1 MSNLP
6 DDISKAIWG
15 RLGGIMA
22 LAGMTVLAIN
32 LIADYGRYGYDST
45 DNLASGERSHMVVR
59 TDCLTGL
66 QYLSDG
72 GLTPRIGVGG
82 KQMRAACK

>member
-6 DDISKAIWG
+6 DDIAKAIWG
-15 RLGGIMA
+15 RLGGIIA
-22 LAGMTVLAIN
+22 LAGVAVLATQ
-32 LIADYGRYGYDST
+32 LIVDYGRYGFDST
-45 DNLASGERSHMVVR
+45 DNLASGERSHMEIR

-72 GLTPRIGVGG
+72 GLTPRMGLDG
-82 KQMRAACK
+82 KQMREACK